1 MPIDTELVIAV
12 PSGAFMLTAAT
23 ASRMRRATTSPAAMS
38 VSVILLA
45 AACLL
50 TGVFF
55 SPILSSVIEP
65 AVLVLTGGK

>member
-1 MPIDTELVIAV
+1 MKRTATLVSA
-12 PSGAFMLTAAT
+12 
-23 ASRMRRATTSPAAMS
+23 
-38 VSVILLA
+38 VILLA